1 MVKDSDVLDS
11 ISLTHGQA
19 RWAMQNFNMLSGESE
34 STFDAFIKSLR
45 RDGVPFA
52 DDEKGVGAGF
62 NLKYRYENLMELAL
76 ALTLRTQGIVA
87 RDMVKLI
94 ANHRVKLRSF
104 FRTAYIDRNHKGA
117 ELEGLYVGP
126 AADPENHGKRLS
138 DFSSDEAEVQKISF
152 NKTQFVHLTNISGW
166 HLDLSLVYLPG
177 GTLTMFNFD
186 LVKASKAVSVY
197 IMGHRNLY
205 PRPPIPLT
213 DIAVDVVRLAQG
225 APEIKRGPKP

>member
-1 MVKDSDVLDS
+1 MIKDSDVIDS

-34 STFDAFIKSLR
+34 SKFDAFIKSLR

-52 DDEKGVGAGF
+52 DDEMGVGAGF

-104 FRTAYIDRNHKGA
+104 FRKAYIDRNHKGA

-126 AADPENHGKRLS
+126 AANPKNFGKKLS
-138 DFSSDEAEVQKISF
+138 DFLSDENMVGKIPF
-152 NKTQFVHLTNISGW
+152 NPTQFVHLTNISGW

-177 GTLTMFNFD
+177 GTLTTFNFD
-186 LVKASKAVSVY
+186 LVTASKAVSVY
-197 IMGHRNLY
+197 IRGHSNLY

-213 DIAVDVVRLAQG
+213 DIAVDIVRLAQG

>member
-1 MVKDSDVLDS
+1 MAKDSEVLDS
-11 ISLTHGQA
+11 ILLTHGQA

-94 ANHRVKLRSF
+94 AAHRPKLRSF
-104 FRTAYIDRNHKGA
+104 FRTAYLDRAQKGA
-117 ELEGLYVGP
+117 ELEGLYIGP
-126 AADPENHGKRLS
+126 VASADNYGKRLS
-138 DFSSDEAEVQKISF
+138 DFISDDSDIQKAPLNSSHFI
-152 NKTQFVHLTNISGW
+152 HLSNISGW
-166 HLDLSLVYLPG
+166 HLDLSLVCLPG

-186 LVKASKAVSVY
+186 LVNSSKAISTY
-197 IMGHRNLY
+197 IKGHRNLY

>member
-1 MVKDSDVLDS
+1 MVKDSDILDS

-62 NLKYRYENLMELAL
+62 NLKYRFENLMELAL

-94 ANHRVKLRSF
+94 ASHRSKLRSF
-104 FRTAYIDRNHKGA
+104 FRTAYLDRDRKGA
-117 ELEGLYVGP
+117 DLGGLYMGP
-126 AADPENHGKRLS
+126 PASAENYEKKLS
-138 DFSSDEAEVQKISF
+138 EFLASDSDIEQSF
-152 NKTQFVHLTNISGW
+152 LNTSNFVHLTNVSGW

-186 LVKASKAVSVY
+186 LVNSSKAVSTY
-197 IMGHRNLY
+197 IKGHRNLY

-213 DIAVDVVRLAQG
+213 DIAVDIVRLAQG

>member
-1 MVKDSDVLDS
+1 MKDSEVLDT

-94 ANHRVKLRSF
+94 ATHRSKLRSF
-104 FRTAYIDRNHKGA
+104 FRTAYLDREQKGA
-117 ELEGLYVGP
+117 EPEGLYVGP
-126 AADPENHGKRLS
+126 VASADNYEKRLS
-138 DFSSDEAEVQKISF
+138 DFISDDSDIQNAPLNTSHFI
-152 NKTQFVHLTNISGW
+152 HLSNISGW

-186 LVKASKAVSVY
+186 LVNSSKAVSTY
-197 IMGHRNLY
+197 IKGHRNLY

-213 DIAVDVVRLAQG
+213 DIAVDVVRLALG

>member
-19 RWAMQNFNMLSGESE
+19 RWAMQNFNMLSSESE

-52 DDEKGVGAGF
+52 DEEKGVGAGF

-76 ALTLRTQGIVA
+76 ALTLRTQGIVS

-94 ANHRVKLRSF
+94 ANHRTKLRSF
-104 FRTAYIDRNHKGA
+104 FRTAYLDRGQRGG
-117 ELEGLYVGP
+117 ELEGLYIGP
-126 AADPENHGKRLS
+126 HASPDNYGKRLS
-138 DFSSDEAEVQKISF
+138 EFRSNDSDTQIMSLNAEKFI
-152 NKTQFVHLTNISGW
+152 HLSNISGW

-197 IMGHRNLY
+197 IMGHKNLY

-213 DIAVDVVRLAQG
+213 DIAVDIVRLAQG